1 MSCFEENRPTVII
14 TALVFFF
21 TFLSLFGEKMEY
33 IGSDFQRNVFCWF
46 FSYCQHMSNVSHV
59 DVNSSVTEKGNEL
72 LTLFDFNP
80 F

>member
-1 MSCFEENRPTVII
+1 
-14 TALVFFF
+14 
-21 TFLSLFGEKMEY
+21 MEY